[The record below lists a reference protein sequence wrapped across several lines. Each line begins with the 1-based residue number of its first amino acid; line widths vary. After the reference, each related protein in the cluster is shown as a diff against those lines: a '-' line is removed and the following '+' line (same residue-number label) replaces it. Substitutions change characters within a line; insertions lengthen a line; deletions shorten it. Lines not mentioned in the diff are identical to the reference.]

1 MNKALIAATLLGAMM
16 TAGIAHAADDAAKTE
31 REKCYGVAKAEK
43 NDCAAKDGSNSCAGS
58 MKKDGGW
65 LYTPKGLCEKI
76 AGGKLETAAK

>member
-1 MNKALIAATLLGAMM
+1 MKNQILAAVALAALMGASLAHAED
-16 TAGIAHAADDAAKTE
+16 TAGKKEE

-65 LYTPKGLCEKI
+65 IYLPKGACAKI
-76 AGGKLETAAK
+76 VGGKVE